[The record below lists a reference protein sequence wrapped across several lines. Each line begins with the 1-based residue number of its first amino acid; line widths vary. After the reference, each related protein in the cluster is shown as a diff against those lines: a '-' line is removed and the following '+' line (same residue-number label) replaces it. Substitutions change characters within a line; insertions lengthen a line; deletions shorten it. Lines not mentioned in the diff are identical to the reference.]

1 MIKFQFSLYFC
12 IRIYIF
18 NLYNKYRTPSRKV
31 AHEQHQHPVFYPRFI
46 KSHRIRCAFSFIP
59 YPSNPLRNISPVF
72 KARFRGFSRVCV
84 SSAFVPRGN
93 PREFSW
99 NSRIISGARDGVWTN
114 FIHELRFQRSF
125 LRKQEIRLARERAFL
140 LVIERAASHG
150 GGNPVT
156 LNGLVARF
164 ILSGVA
170 EDGETTISLYNVF
183 FNLVYSRKFGE
194 L

>member
-1 MIKFQFSLYFC
+1 MQKLIYKNIKWSNFNFRILLYSYLYFQSLQQ
-12 IRIYIF
+12 ISYTIS
-18 NLYNKYRTPSRKV
+18 KSSPWTTPT
-31 AHEQHQHPVFYPRFI
+31 PVFYPRFI

-59 YPSNPLRNISPVF
+59 YPSNPLRNISPVI

-140 LVIERAASHG
+140 LV
-150 GGNPVT
+150 
-156 LNGLVARF
+156 
-164 ILSGVA
+164 
-170 EDGETTISLYNVF
+170 
-183 FNLVYSRKFGE
+183 
-194 L
+194 

>member
-1 MIKFQFSLYFC
+1 MGYIYLFIYAKVNLQKYQMIKFQFSLYFC

-140 LVIERAASHG
+140 LV
-150 GGNPVT
+150 
-156 LNGLVARF
+156 
-164 ILSGVA
+164 
-170 EDGETTISLYNVF
+170 
-183 FNLVYSRKFGE
+183 
-194 L
+194 

>member
-1 MIKFQFSLYFC
+1 M
-12 IRIYIF
+12 
-18 NLYNKYRTPSRKV
+18 
-31 AHEQHQHPVFYPRFI
+31 
-46 KSHRIRCAFSFIP
+46 
-59 YPSNPLRNISPVF
+59 
-72 KARFRGFSRVCV
+72 CV

-99 NSRIISGARDGVWTN
+99 NSRIISGARDGLWTN

-194 L
+194 LWREIVEEFFFSSSDFYELFNHRGKFEIGGEF

>member
-1 MIKFQFSLYFC
+1 MQYKQNHVYIDILIYSWDIYIYIRKSSFTKISNDQISIFVYFC

-31 AHEQHQHPVFYPRFI
+31 AHEQHQHPVFYPHFI

-114 FIHELRFQRSF
+114 FIHELRFQRFF

-140 LVIERAASHG
+140 LV
-150 GGNPVT
+150 
-156 LNGLVARF
+156 
-164 ILSGVA
+164 
-170 EDGETTISLYNVF
+170 
-183 FNLVYSRKFGE
+183 
-194 L
+194 

>member
-1 MIKFQFSLYFC
+1 MRYIYIFIYSKVNLQKYQMIKFQFSLYFC

-18 NLYNKYRTPSRKV
+18 NLYNKYRTQSRKV
-31 AHEQHQHPVFYPRFI
+31 AHEQHQHLVFYPRFI

-114 FIHELRFQRSF
+114 FIHELRFQRFF

-140 LVIERAASHG
+140 LV
-150 GGNPVT
+150 
-156 LNGLVARF
+156 
-164 ILSGVA
+164 
-170 EDGETTISLYNVF
+170 
-183 FNLVYSRKFGE
+183 
-194 L
+194 